1 MFSKFGKI
9 VKASIETSKLVRKRS
24 TLDRRRSERKEG
36 ENAYR
41 IVSSLQPRSDRR
53 DGPTR

>member
-1 MFSKFGKI
+1 VFSKFGKI